1 MTVFSSDAEHAEIV
15 YYENQKANAIA
26 PRVTDKAASTVRQQI
41 DETFAK
47 TISDVGLAT
56 TSSLLEFMDGDQI
69 AAYAGNLSGTLAGAI
84 TTLRDASGSVDEFA
98 GCCSHPP
105 ACSIRRAI
113 CWRALVRRARMPR
126 PLWATRKR
134 A

>member
-1 MTVFSSDAEHAEIV
+1 M

-84 TTLRDASGSVDEFA
+84 TTVRDASGSVDEFA
-98 GCCSHPP
+98 GLLPS
-105 ACSIRRAI
+105 STG
-113 CWRALVRRARMPR
+113 LLDSTSDLRARAGA
-126 PLWATRKR
+126 ATEDAEARVGLR

>member
-1 MTVFSSDAEHAEIV
+1 M
-15 YYENQKANAIA
+15 
-26 PRVTDKAASTVRQQI
+26 TDKAASTVRQQI
-41 DETFAK
+41 DETFTK

-56 TSSLLEFMDGDQI
+56 ASSLLEFMDGDQI

-98 GCCSHPP
+98 GLLQSSTGLLDSTSDLL
-105 ACSIRRAI
+105 ASA
-113 CWRALVRRARMPR
+113 VRRATNAEAPCERR
-126 PLWATRKR
+126 ENR